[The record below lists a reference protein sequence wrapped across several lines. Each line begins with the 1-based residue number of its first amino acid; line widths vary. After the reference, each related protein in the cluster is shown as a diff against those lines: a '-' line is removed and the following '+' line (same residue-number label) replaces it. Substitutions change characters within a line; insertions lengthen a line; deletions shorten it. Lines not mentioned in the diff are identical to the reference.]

1 MEDKKDLN
9 LSFSRYFMDRNLQQR
24 FWEIDFLRGIAIIMM
39 VLYHLLYNLHYFA
52 HYNINV
58 YSGFWMYFA
67 RTTATTFIFLV
78 GVSLSV
84 SFSRTKKIHQDRNKL
99 FMKYFRRGLKVFS
112 WGLIITLVTWIFL
125 REGFVIF
132 GILHLIGISIILAYP
147 FLKLRYWNLLI
158 GLFCIFLGA
167 YLKGFVFNFYWLSW
181 LGFRPAQFYS
191 VDYFPLLPWF
201 GVVLIG
207 IFFGNLL
214 YLDHSRRFQ
223 LVDLSFFS
231 GIKVFCFL
239 GKHSLL
245 IYLLHQPLIIAVLFL
260 LGMANMN
267 LL

>member
-1 MEDKKDLN
+1 
-9 LSFSRYFMDRNLQQR
+9 MDRNLQQR
-24 FWEIDFLRGIAIIMM
+24 FWEIDFLRGVAIIMM

-67 RTTATTFIFLV
+67 RATATTFIFLV
-78 GVSLSV
+78 GVSISI
-84 SFSRTKKIHQDRNKL
+84 SFSRTKNISSHAKEARL
-99 FMKYFRRGLKVFS
+99 FLKYLGRGLKVFS

-181 LGFRPAQFYS
+181 LGLRPAQFYS

-201 GVVLIG
+201 GLVLIG

-214 YLDHSRRFQ
+214 YSDHTRRFQ

-245 IYLLHQPLIIAVLFL
+245 IYLLHQPLIIAVIYL
-260 LGMANMN
+260 LGMVNMN
-267 LL
+267 LF

>member
-1 MEDKKDLN
+1 
-9 LSFSRYFMDRNLQQR
+9 
-24 FWEIDFLRGIAIIMM
+24 
-39 VLYHLLYNLHYFA
+39 
-52 HYNINV
+52 
-58 YSGFWMYFA
+58 
-67 RTTATTFIFLV
+67 
-78 GVSLSV
+78 
-84 SFSRTKKIHQDRNKL
+84 
-99 FMKYFRRGLKVFS
+99 MKYFRRGLKVFS
-112 WGLIITLVTWIFL
+112 WGLIITLLTWIFL
-125 REGFVIF
+125 REGFIIF

-147 FLKLRYWNLLI
+147 FLKLLYWNLLI

-223 LVDLSFFS
+223 FVDLSFFS

>member
-1 MEDKKDLN
+1 MDLN
-9 LSFSRYFMDRNLQQR
+9 LSFLRYLMDRNLQQR

-52 HYNINV
+52 HYNVNV

-84 SFSRTKKIHQDRNKL
+84 SFSRTKKIHKDRNKL

-112 WGLIITLVTWIFL
+112 WGLMITLVTWVFL

-147 FLKLRYWNLLI
+147 FLKLRYWNLLV

-167 YLKGFVFNFYWLSW
+167 YLKGLVFNFYWLSW

-214 YLDHSRRFQ
+214 YSDCSRRFQ

-245 IYLLHQPLIIAVLFL
+245 IYLLHQPLIIAVLFI

>member
-1 MEDKKDLN
+1 MKKN
-9 LSFSRYFMDRNLQQR
+9 SIER

-52 HYNINV
+52 HYNVNV

-67 RTTATTFIFLV
+67 RATATIFIFLV
-78 GVSLSV
+78 GVSISI
-84 SFSRTKKIHQDRNKL
+84 SFSRTKNFSSDAKEARL
-99 FMKYFRRGLKVFS
+99 FLKYLRRGLKVFS
-112 WGLIITLVTWIFL
+112 WGLIITLVTWQFL

-147 FLKLRYWNLLI
+147 FLKLRYWNLFI

-201 GVVLIG
+201 GLVLIG

-214 YLDHSRRFQ
+214 YPDYSREFQ
-223 LVDLSFFS
+223 LANFS
-231 GIKVFCFL
+231 YFSVIKIFCFL
-239 GKHSLL
+239 GKHSLF
-245 IYLLHQPLIIAVLFL
+245 IYLIHQPLIIALLYLF
-260 LGMANMN
+260 GMVKVN
-267 LL
+267 LF

>member
-1 MEDKKDLN
+1 MKKN
-9 LSFSRYFMDRNLQQR
+9 SIER

-39 VLYHLLYNLHYFA
+39 VIYHLLYSLHYFS

-67 RTTATTFIFLV
+67 RATATLFIFLV
-78 GVSLSV
+78 GVSISI
-84 SFSRTKKIHQDRNKL
+84 SFSRTKNFSSDAKEARL
-99 FMKYFRRGLKVFS
+99 FLKYLRRGLKVFS
-112 WGLIITLVTWIFL
+112 WGLIITLVTWQFL

-201 GVVLIG
+201 GLVLIG

-214 YLDHSRRFQ
+214 YPDYSRKFQ
-223 LVDLSFFS
+223 LANFS
-231 GIKVFCFL
+231 YFSVIKIFCFL
-239 GKHSLL
+239 GKNSLF
-245 IYLLHQPLIIAVLFL
+245 IYLIHQPLIIALLYLF
-260 LGMANMN
+260 GMVKVN

>member
-1 MEDKKDLN
+1 MEEKK
-9 LSFSRYFMDRNLQQR
+9 MAQR

-52 HYNINV
+52 HFNVNV

-67 RTTATTFIFLV
+67 RTTATIFIFLV
-78 GVSLSV
+78 GVSLSI
-84 SFSRTKKIHQDRNKL
+84 SFSRTKGFSFGSTKETRL
-99 FMKYFRRGLKVFS
+99 FLKYLRRGLKVFS
-112 WGLIITLVTWIFL
+112 WGLIITLVTRIFL
-125 REGFVIF
+125 GKAFVIF

-147 FLKLRYWNLLI
+147 FLKLHYWNLFF
-158 GLFCIFLGA
+158 GVFCIILGA
-167 YLKGFVFNFYWLSW
+167 YLKGFIFNFSYLSW

-207 IFFGNLL
+207 IFFGNIF
-214 YLDHSRRFQ
+214 YPDYSRKFQ
-223 LVDLSFFS
+223 LVELSSFS

-245 IYLLHQPLIIAVLFL
+245 IYLLHQPLIIAILFL

-267 LL
+267 SF

>member
-1 MEDKKDLN
+1 
-9 LSFSRYFMDRNLQQR
+9 
-24 FWEIDFLRGIAIIMM
+24 
-39 VLYHLLYNLHYFA
+39 
-52 HYNINV
+52 
-58 YSGFWMYFA
+58 MYFA

-125 REGFVIF
+125 REGFIIF

-147 FLKLRYWNLLI
+147 FLKLLYWNLLI

-167 YLKGFVFNFYWLSW
+167 YLKCFVFNFYWLSW

-214 YLDHSRRFQ
+214 YSDCSRRFQ
-223 LVDLSFFS
+223 LIDFSSFS

-267 LL
+267 LF

>member
-1 MEDKKDLN
+1 
-9 LSFSRYFMDRNLQQR
+9 MDRNLQQR

-52 HYNINV
+52 HYNVNV

-67 RTTATTFIFLV
+67 RTTATIFIFLV
-78 GVSLSV
+78 GVSLSI
-84 SFSRTKKIHQDRNKL
+84 SFSKTKKIHKDRNKL
-99 FMKYFRRGLKVFS
+99 FTKYLRRGLKIFS
-112 WGLIITLVTWIFL
+112 WGLIITLVTRIFL
-125 REGFVIF
+125 GKAFVIF

-147 FLKLRYWNLLI
+147 FLKFRYLNLSI
-158 GLFCIFLGA
+158 GLFCILLGA
-167 YLKGFVFNFYWLSW
+167 YLRGFTFDFFWLSW

-207 IFFGNLL
+207 IFIGNLV
-214 YLDHSRRFQ
+214 YSDYSRRFQ
-223 LVDLSFFS
+223 LADISFFS

-245 IYLLHQPLIIAVLFL
+245 IYLLHQPLIIAILFL
-260 LGMANMN
+260 FGVAKVN
-267 LL
+267 LF

>member
-1 MEDKKDLN
+1 
-9 LSFSRYFMDRNLQQR
+9 MDRNLTKR

-67 RTTATTFIFLV
+67 RTTATMFIFLV

-84 SFSRTKKIHQDRNKL
+84 SFSRTKKIHKAKNKL
-99 FMKYFRRGLKVFS
+99 FIKYLQRGLKVFF
-112 WGLIITLVTWIFL
+112 WGLIITLVTRIFL
-125 REGFVIF
+125 GKAFVIF
-132 GILHLIGISIILAYP
+132 GILHLIGI
-147 FLKLRYWNLLI
+147 LLI
-158 GLFCIFLGA
+158 GLLCIFLGA
-167 YLKGFVFNFYWLSW
+167 YLKGFSFDFYWLSW

-201 GVVLIG
+201 GVVLMG

-214 YLDHSRRFQ
+214 YSDYSRRFQ
-223 LVDLSFFS
+223 LADLSFFS

-239 GKHSLL
+239 GKHSLI
-245 IYLLHQPLIIAVLFL
+245 IYLLHQPLIVAALYLF
-260 LGMANMN
+260 GMVNVN

>member
-1 MEDKKDLN
+1 
-9 LSFSRYFMDRNLQQR
+9 MDRNLQLR
-24 FWEIDFLRGIAIIMM
+24 FWEIDLLRGIAIIMM

-52 HYNINV
+52 QYNINV

-67 RTTATTFIFLV
+67 RVTATMFIFLV

-84 SFSRTKKIHQDRNKL
+84 SFSRTKKIHKGGNKL
-99 FMKYFRRGLKVFS
+99 FIKYFRRGFKVFS
-112 WGLIITLVTWIFL
+112 WGLIITLVTRIFL
-125 REGFVIF
+125 GNAFVIF

-147 FLKLRYWNLLI
+147 FLKLRFWNLLI
-158 GLFCIFLGA
+158 GFLCIFLGA
-167 YLKGFVFNFYWLSW
+167 YLKGFSFGFYWLSW

-207 IFFGNLL
+207 IFFGNSL
-214 YLDHSRRFQ
+214 YSDNSRRFQ
-223 LVDLSFFS
+223 LVDLSSFS
-231 GIKVFCFL
+231 GIKAFCFL

-245 IYLLHQPLIIAVLFL
+245 IYLLHQPLIIAVLYL

-267 LL
+267 LF

>member
-1 MEDKKDLN
+1 
-9 LSFSRYFMDRNLQQR
+9 MDRNLQQR

-39 VLYHLLYNLHYFA
+39 VLYHLLYNLYYFA

-167 YLKGFVFNFYWLSW
+167 YLKGFVFNFYWLSLPVLTFPG
-181 LGFRPAQFYS
+181 LGQQLGNKYRAGVRLMS
-191 VDYFPLLPWF
+191 F
-201 GVVLIG
+201 GYGL
-207 IFFGNLL
+207 
-214 YLDHSRRFQ
+214 
-223 LVDLSFFS
+223 
-231 GIKVFCFL
+231 CFD
-239 GKHSLL
+239 
-245 IYLLHQPLIIAVLFL
+245 I
-260 LGMANMN
+260 
-267 LL
+267 

>member
-9 LSFSRYFMDRNLQQR
+9 LSFLRYFMDRNLQQR

-84 SFSRTKKIHQDRNKL
+84 SFSRTKKIHKDRNKL
-99 FMKYFRRGLKVFS
+99 FMKYLRRGLKVFS
-112 WGLIITLVTWIFL
+112 WGLTITLVTRIFL
-125 REGFVIF
+125 GKAFVIF

-158 GLFCIFLGA
+158 GFLCIFLGA
-167 YLKGFVFNFYWLSW
+167 YLKGFSFDFYWLSW

-201 GVVLIG
+201 GVVLMG

-214 YLDHSRRFQ
+214 YSDYSRRFQ

-239 GKHSLL
+239 GEHSLL
-245 IYLLHQPLIIAVLFL
+245 IYLLHHPLIIAVLYL
-260 LGMANMN
+260 LGMVNMN
-267 LL
+267 LF

>member
-1 MEDKKDLN
+1 
-9 LSFSRYFMDRNLQQR
+9 MDRNLQQR

-52 HYNINV
+52 HYNVNV

-84 SFSRTKKIHQDRNKL
+84 SFSRTKKIYKDRNKL

-112 WGLIITLVTWIFL
+112 WGLIITLVTRIFL
-125 REGFVIF
+125 GKAFVIF

-158 GLFCIFLGA
+158 GVLCIFLGA
-167 YLKGFVFNFYWLSW
+167 YLK
-181 LGFRPAQFYS
+181 
-191 VDYFPLLPWF
+191 
-201 GVVLIG
+201 
-207 IFFGNLL
+207 
-214 YLDHSRRFQ
+214 SRRFQ

-245 IYLLHQPLIIAVLFL
+245 IYLLHQPVIIAVLFL
-260 LGMANMN
+260 LGIANMN
-267 LL
+267 LF

>member
-1 MEDKKDLN
+1 MEM
-9 LSFSRYFMDRNLQQR
+9 SLQKR

-52 HYNINV
+52 YYNVNV

-67 RTTATTFIFLV
+67 RTTATLFIFLV
-78 GVSLSV
+78 GLSLSI
-84 SFSRTKKIHQDRNKL
+84 SFSRAKQLSSRVTMETKL
-99 FMKYFRRGLKVFS
+99 FLKYLRRGLKVFS
-112 WGLIITLVTWIFL
+112 WGLIITSITWVFL

-158 GLFCIFLGA
+158 GLFCIFIGA
-167 YLKGFVFNFYWLSW
+167 YLKSFVFNFCWLSW
-181 LGFRPAQFYS
+181 LGFRPAKFYT

-207 IFFGNLL
+207 IFFGNLF
-214 YLDHSRRFQ
+214 YPDYSRKFQ
-223 LVDLSFFS
+223 LADFSSLS
-231 GIKVFCFL
+231 GVKMLCFL

-245 IYLLHQPLIIAVLFL
+245 IYLLHQPIIIAVLYLFGIAKVSL
-260 LGMANMN
+260 F
-267 LL
+267 